1 MPGLEKTTHRLGKSG
16 GVGVEAV
23 LAAHGGPAVQRRRRF
38 RVILLAVTVAG
49 LLAVAKMSGPGAPST
64 VPGSAGVRGDGPVA
78 ATETSSPPRPVPPPP
93 PAAPTVDTPGP
104 EAPSGSSPRVRNTVP
119 GAGAP
124 ATADRRPRSPS
135 PVPAPR
141 PSPTNPAPPPAAPPP
156 APVPADP
163 APEEEESGGF
173 LDGLR
178 DLLP

>member
-78 ATETSSPPRPVPPPP
+78 ATETSSPPRPVPPP
-93 PAAPTVDTPGP
+93 AAPTVDAPGP
-104 EAPSGSSPRVRNTVP
+104 EAPSGGNPTVRNTVP